1 MVWWLLGATGAV
13 MGNKGITLSLSDPAG
28 ETMLSVFRDRGFRET
43 DESNVLQKD
52 DSYLFVIEPLIV
64 PEERYKVPSQPV
76 PYPADYD
83 AIASRFGID
92 YMVVASRH
100 WAKSGKPS
108 LTFHPT
114 GNFGKAMY
122 GGRNRELQ
130 WTAPLPMRRIFLEAE
145 SDPPEG
151 FEVSLEATHHS
162 PTEFSVPMFFV
173 EIGSRETQWRNTIV
187 AEYLVDCILRG
198 LDSQDTAPVVIGFG
212 GGHYCP
218 SFTPR
223 MGEYAFGHMAAKY
236 AVDLLTDDL
245 VSQMVEKS
253 PGVEGAFLDKGLKGQ
268 QRKKVEYLLKKAD
281 FPII

>member
-1 MVWWLLGATGAV
+1 MRVIGTTGAA

-43 DESNVLQKD
+43 GESNVLQKD
-52 DSYLFVIEPLIV
+52 DAYLFVIEPLIV
-64 PEERYKVPSQPV
+64 PEERYKVPPEPV

-83 AIASRFGID
+83 ALASRFDID

-108 LTFHPT
+108 LTLHPT

-130 WTAPLPMRRIFLEAE
+130 FTAPLPMRRIFLEVM
-145 SDPPEG
+145 SDPPKG

-162 PTEFSVPMFFV
+162 PTAFSVPMFFV
-173 EIGSRETQWRNTIV
+173 EVGSRETQWRNNSI

-198 LDSQDTAPVVIGFG
+198 LESQDTAPIVIGFG

-218 SFTPR
+218 SFSPR

-253 PGVEGAFLDKGLKGQ
+253 PGVERAFLDKGLKGQ
-268 QRKKVEYLLKKAD
+268 QRKKVEFLLKRAD